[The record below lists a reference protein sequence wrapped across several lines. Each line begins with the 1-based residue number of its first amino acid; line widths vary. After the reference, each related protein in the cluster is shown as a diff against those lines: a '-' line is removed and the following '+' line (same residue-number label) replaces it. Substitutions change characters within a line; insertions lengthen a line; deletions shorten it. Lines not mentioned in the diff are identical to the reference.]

1 MVSQEQTKELRAR
14 FETLGKCLD
23 IQSKRSQVA
32 AMQAESEAPSF
43 WDDPKAAENFMK
55 KMNGVKSWLI
65 SYDTIASALD
75 DVDVLMELDPEG
87 EDIDQAYADALKA
100 TEDLELRNMLGAE
113 GDNLGAVL
121 TINSGAGGTEAND
134 WSAMLMRMYLHWG
147 ERNG

>member
-87 EDIDQAYADALKA
+87 EDIDQATPTPSRQPKTSSSGICSAPRA
-100 TEDLELRNMLGAE
+100 TISEPC
-113 GDNLGAVL
+113 
-121 TINSGAGGTEAND
+121 
-134 WSAMLMRMYLHWG
+134 
-147 ERNG
+147 

>member
-55 KMNGVKSWLI
+55 KILVTGCNGQVYPTVSI
-65 SYDTIASALD
+65 
-75 DVDVLMELDPEG
+75 
-87 EDIDQAYADALKA
+87 LKA
-100 TEDLELRNMLGAE
+100 TDRT
-113 GDNLGAVL
+113 
-121 TINSGAGGTEAND
+121 TIPTTTNVVAFG
-134 WSAMLMRMYLHWG
+134 
-147 ERNG
+147 